1 VDLLLVFLLV
11 PLSGILAALYLGLA
25 LARRRR

>member
-1 VDLLLVFLLV
+1 VDIALVFLLV
-11 PLSGILAALYLGLA
+11 PLSGIFAALYLGLA